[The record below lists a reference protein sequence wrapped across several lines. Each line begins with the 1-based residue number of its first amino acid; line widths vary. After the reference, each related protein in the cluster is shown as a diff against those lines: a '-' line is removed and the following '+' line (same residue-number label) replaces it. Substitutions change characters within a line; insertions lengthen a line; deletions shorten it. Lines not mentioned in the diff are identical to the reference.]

1 MVAEQKGRRATLPD
15 TEATSPDG
23 TVFPLK
29 IQKILAGAKK
39 AFEKAGTIVGSTH
52 AARQWLAYLAEQN
65 RTTEDH
71 AGGVWLSKKDD
82 TQHFPTQKPRVL
94 TTPSFR

>member
-1 MVAEQKGRRATLPD
+1 MQQGNGLPIWQSRTEPPKILQMVAEQKGRRATLPD
-15 TEATSPDG
+15 TETTSPDD

-39 AFEKAGTIVGSTH
+39 AFEKAETIADSTH

-65 RTTEDH
+65 RTTEDP
-71 AGGVWLSKKDD
+71 ADGG
-82 TQHFPTQKPRVL
+82 
-94 TTPSFR
+94 

>member
-1 MVAEQKGRRATLPD
+1 MACLFGRAEQNNRRSCRWWLSKKEDAQHFPTLKPRVLTD
-15 TEATSPDG
+15 TGHARLLLG
-23 TVFPLK
+23 VALLK
-29 IQKILAGAKK
+29 QSNLAGAKK

-71 AGGVWLSKKDD
+71 ADGG
-82 TQHFPTQKPRVL
+82 
-94 TTPSFR
+94 